1 MVNKGNI
8 IIKNLRKLIEQGFL
22 FVLVGLILSYLFYDM
37 IEECVILRRVVLAEI
52 ILGMIHLNTLLVNR
66 FFGDVFS
73 SLSKKSL
80 IISVIWTVAMCVC
93 LVLGLF
99 INTSGFLVSDNEEP
113 NDINTSREYL
123 SLEKMDIDGDE
134 LSVTDSSTTWHCVA
148 EDNYSSTGILTELI
162 NYEYDDAGRIKRKI
176 FYNTDGKIEK
186 YEDYIYNKRG
196 NLIKREVYIKNE
208 DATGS
213 KDSYVYAIYDTDND
227 AYEYDNKNQC
237 IYKRNLSNSSSGNYI
252 AYTYDNDGLLIKKV
266 NYIRGVV
273 DYIAEYHYDDKGNI
287 KDIIQTNM
295 SRGRIYTK
303 TKTAYY
309 YEYDNEGI
317 LKKQTEEKYEIYW
330 YSGDWFADTGQ
341 YMERDEPDNKTRRT
355 IVIKYYNENGNIEKE
370 EQWGPNYYT
379 DENGEEE
386 MKIELYTY
394 AKYTYEYF

>member
-1 MVNKGNI
+1 MVNKGKI

-80 IISVIWTVAMCVC
+80 IISVFWTVAVCVC

-123 SLEKMDIDGDE
+123 SLEKMVIDKDK

-176 FYNTDGKIEK
+176 FYYTDGKIKK

-196 NLIKREVYIKNE
+196 NLIKIEVYTKSDNETDSKN
-208 DATGS
+208 D
-213 KDSYVYAIYDTDND
+213 YIYNIYDMDNVV
-227 AYEYDNKNQC
+227 YEYDNRDQC
-237 IYKRNLSNSSSGNYI
+237 IYERLLQNSRLGDYI
-252 AYTYDNDGLLIKKV
+252 VYTYDNEGNLIKKESFVRGAV
-266 NYIRGVV
+266 NYT
-273 DYIAEYHYDDKGNI
+273 AEYYYDEKGNM
-287 KDIIQTNM
+287 KSIIQTNM
-295 SRGRIYTK
+295 SAGRIYNK
-303 TKTAYY
+303 TKTAYR

-379 DENGEEE
+379 NENGEEE

-394 AKYTYEYF
+394 TKYTYEYF